1 MVRRGVPAKSVI
13 LWGER
18 RHKSP
23 NDASVIHC
31 YLVAERE
38 SEYAKEPHSISAA
51 LFVHTFYPLFNV
63 HSADFFSN
71 NLFSNVRLCV
81 VGDEEVP

>member
-1 MVRRGVPAKSVI
+1 MALPQLPAHVVHKLGQQRVI
-13 LWGER
+13 QEFL
-18 RHKSP
+18 ST
-23 NDASVIHC
+23 
-31 YLVAERE
+31 

-71 NLFSNVRLCV
+71 NLFFQGPLTRGGEIPRVAPFVRMI
-81 VGDEEVP
+81 